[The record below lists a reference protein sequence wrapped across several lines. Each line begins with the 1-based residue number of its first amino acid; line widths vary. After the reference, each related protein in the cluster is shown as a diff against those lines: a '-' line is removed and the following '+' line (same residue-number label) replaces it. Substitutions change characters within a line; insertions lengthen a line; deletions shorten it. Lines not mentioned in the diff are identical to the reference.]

1 MIDAA
6 TRAAV
11 RRRAGDRCEYCLLRQ
26 EHDLSSLHV
35 EHIAAKQ
42 HGGTDD
48 PSNLALACIH
58 CNLHKGPNPDIS
70 SGFGP
75 VNCAMALLLVGFGV
89 AHSTTLN
96 EQGHRCDR
104 L

>member
-1 MIDAA
+1 MDAA

-26 EHDLSSLHV
+26 EHDLSALHV

-48 PSNLALACIH
+48 PANLALACIH
-58 CNLHKGPNPDIS
+58 WKLQTRCLHCHGLLILGVPERSPAFVRLMTTS
-70 SGFGP
+70 
-75 VNCAMALLLVGFGV
+75 AL
-89 AHSTTLN
+89 S
-96 EQGHRCDR
+96 E
-104 L
+104 